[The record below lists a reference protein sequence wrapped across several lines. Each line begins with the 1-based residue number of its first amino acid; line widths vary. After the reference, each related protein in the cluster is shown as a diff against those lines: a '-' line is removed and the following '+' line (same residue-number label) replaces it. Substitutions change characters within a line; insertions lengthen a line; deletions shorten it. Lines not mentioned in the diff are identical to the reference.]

1 MLPNLLGTQNDQTV
15 QTLPCVFWQTF
26 NGLAPLVGEIVN
38 RWLGRQ
44 GTKAKLVKNDCL
56 DLSRKNTCHQN
67 VLDGILSLVT
77 ERADSWVR
85 QTTFCEAVC
94 SPTEIFY
101 SKPNEELALQGSP
114 TLPNPSPGRKSY
126 CTKEEG
132 PNE

>member
-1 MLPNLLGTQNDQTV
+1 
-15 QTLPCVFWQTF
+15 
-26 NGLAPLVGEIVN
+26 
-38 RWLGRQ
+38 
-44 GTKAKLVKNDCL
+44 VKNDCL
-56 DLSRKNTCHQN
+56 DLSRKNTYHQN

-114 TLPNPSPGRKSY
+114 TLPNLSPGRKSY